1 MIDSIKVLGDG
12 AQITL
17 IICSTIIIL
26 SVLVLI
32 TGLIYCCLC
41 RNPKNN
47 CHNEQAD
54 NNNTDNPT
62 NPIPNQEDC
71 SRKSQFEKEDRAK
84 ALIKDLFEATRVKI
98 TDSNNK
104 KEERCDIEVAQKLIQ
119 EYKSIL
125 NIKNEGQSN

>member
-47 CHNEQAD
+47 CHNEQTD

-62 NPIPNQEDC
+62 NPIPSQEDC

-104 KEERCDIEVAQKLIQ
+104 KEEKCDIEVAKKLIQ